1 MKKYL
6 FLVGILLLIGCSN
19 DSDSSNNEGD
29 GAKNEEPNQEKL
41 DNELKDEAREVNFTR
56 VRAGRVEEGT
66 KVLIQGE
73 VTMASPI
80 EVGSELVVATQE
92 DGGHGMYTVQNMDSD
107 SQYEEGDFVK
117 VYGTYNGKSEGT
129 PKITSPLI
137 EVQ

>member
-1 MKKYL
+1 MKKH
-6 FLVGILLLIGCSN
+6 ILLIGIAVLIGCSN
-19 DSDSSNNEGD
+19 DSDSSNNEGED
-29 GAKNEEPNQEKL
+29 AKNEEPTQEKL
-41 DNELKDEAREVNFTR
+41 DSELKDAAREVKFTR

-92 DGGHGMYTVQNMDSD
+92 DGGHGMYTVQNMDSNA
-107 SQYEEGDFVK
+107 QYEEGDFVK

-137 EVQ
+137 EVR